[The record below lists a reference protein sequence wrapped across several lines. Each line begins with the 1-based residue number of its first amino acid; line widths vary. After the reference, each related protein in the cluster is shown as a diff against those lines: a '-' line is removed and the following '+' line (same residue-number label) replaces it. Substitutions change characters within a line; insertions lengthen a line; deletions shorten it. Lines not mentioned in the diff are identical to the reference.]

1 MGLLNNGITIMNFD
15 ETYISQKEL
24 QQFPHENINIQH
36 LLHVNLFCQDDSLKL
51 LKSNL
56 EKRKQKGITLIG
68 NGNYHYVTY
77 LLLSEICQPFTLVLF
92 DNHPDLE
99 IKQKGETILSCGSW
113 VSFALANNPLLKN
126 VVIIGP
132 TNIKLHHLNVP
143 RTIIYIFNK
152 NQQYS
157 LKSIISSIHTE
168 IVYVSIDKDVLN
180 TNEVTTN
187 WDQGMM
193 NIHSLTHY
201 LSSILQAKQVIGVDI
216 CGEVKMSPEQ
226 VLLPNYQTIIKKNAM
241 VNRQLLTTCLK
252 YSNCKTKGA

>member
-1 MGLLNNGITIMNFD
+1 
-15 ETYISQKEL
+15 
-24 QQFPHENINIQH
+24 
-36 LLHVNLFCQDDSLKL
+36 
-51 LKSNL
+51 
-56 EKRKQKGITLIG
+56 
-68 NGNYHYVTY
+68 
-77 LLLSEICQPFTLVLF
+77 
-92 DNHPDLE
+92 
-99 IKQKGETILSCGSW
+99 
-113 VSFALANNPLLKN
+113 
-126 VVIIGP
+126 VIIGP

-143 RTIIYIFNK
+143 RTIIYPFNK

-193 NIHSLTHY
+193 SIHSLTHY

-252 YSNCKTKGA
+252 YSNCKTMGA